1 MYYYLLDL
9 ERTIGLG
16 IATYW
21 KQNRHGYT
29 DQVGEAG
36 LFSHEVAIMIVDRDF
51 DKKTIMIAE
60 PIVRKIAEI

>member
-29 DQVGEAG
+29 DRIEAAG
-36 LFSHEVAIMIVDRDF
+36 TFPEEIAQEIVSKDF
-51 DKKTIMIAE
+51 DRMTIMISADQ
-60 PIVRKIAEI
+60 IKKIFI